1 MHTKGATE
9 LMIRLDGVSRTYRDG
24 DRDISA
30 LKAVHLHIP
39 PGCSVALEGKSGS
52 GKSTLLHLMGGVE
65 WPSAGRITVAGQAL
79 GAMTDAELTKFRLRH
94 IGFVFQFFHLLP
106 TLTVMENLALP
117 AELAGLPSR
126 ERGVRARARLEEVGL
141 ADRGGTY
148 PDRLS
153 GGEQQRV
160 AVARALMLDP
170 PVLLADEP
178 TGNLDSETGN
188 AVLDL
193 MWKLAATH
201 NTTLVIATHSH
212 ALAARLERRIELQ
225 DGRIVSDSG
234 LPRIGAGAVAGAGTP
249 PPPASGPAS
258 GSEPAS

>member
-1 MHTKGATE
+1 
-9 LMIRLDGVSRTYRDG
+9 MIRLDGVSRTYRDG

-30 LKAVHLHIP
+30 LKDIDLHIP
-39 PGCSVALEGKSGS
+39 PGSSVALEGKSGS

-65 WPSAGRITVAGQAL
+65 WPSVGRITVAGQAL

-94 IGFVFQFFHLLP
+94 IGFVFQFYHLLP

-117 AELAGLPSR
+117 AELAGLPGR
-126 ERGVRARARLEEVGL
+126 ERAARVRSRLEEVGL
-141 ADRGGTY
+141 SARRNTY

-160 AVARALMLDP
+160 AIARALLLDP

-193 MWKLAATH
+193 MWRLAAVH
-201 NTTLVIATHSH
+201 GTTLVIATHSSV
-212 ALAARLERRIELQ
+212 LAARVERRIELE
-225 DGRIVSDSG
+225 DGRIVRDSAP
-234 LPRIGAGAVAGAGTP
+234 PRGAAGTDP
-249 PPPASGPAS
+249 LPASFATE
-258 GSEPAS
+258 SEPTS

>member
-1 MHTKGATE
+1 
-9 LMIRLDGVSRTYRDG
+9 MIRLDGVSRTYRDG

-30 LKAVHLHIP
+30 LKDIDLHIP
-39 PGCSVALEGKSGS
+39 PGSSVALEGKSGS

-65 WPSAGRITVAGQAL
+65 WPSAGRITVAGQSL
-79 GAMTDAELTKFRLRH
+79 GAMSDAELTRFRLRH
-94 IGFVFQFFHLLP
+94 IGFVFQFYHLLP

-117 AELAGLPSR
+117 AELAGLPGR
-126 ERGVRARARLEEVGL
+126 ERAARVRARLEEVGL
-141 ADRGGTY
+141 SDRGNTY

-160 AVARALMLDP
+160 AVARALLLDP

-193 MWKLAATH
+193 MWRLAAAH
-201 NTTLVIATHSH
+201 GTTLVVATHSSV
-212 ALAARLERRIELQ
+212 LAARVERRIELV
-225 DGRIVSDSG
+225 DGRIVRDSASPG
-234 LPRIGAGAVAGAGTP
+234 DGAEKAPRPPGVATESES
-249 PPPASGPAS
+249 AS
-258 GSEPAS
+258 